1 MFFLL
6 AVLSPCS
13 PCISSTSTDVE
24 QHSAERSKSSS
35 VSSST
40 TGTMQLLTSNTWSA
54 AELSSLARFPGVDR
68 FLWLSATELSD
79 GGWFSEVDR
88 FLGLSAAELS
98 DGGWFSEVDRFLGL
112 SAAELSNGGWFSEV
126 DRFLWLSAA
135 ELSEEGWFSEVDPV
149 ICNTRYNRMKC
160 ERLTY
165 VRITNDGKFFLVRHR
180 GTSRT
185 SCLLVIFLFQCMFA
199 VIY

>member
-6 AVLSPCS
+6 PVLYTGST
-13 PCISSTSTDVE
+13 CISSTSTDVE

-40 TGTMQLLTSNTWSA
+40 TGTTQLLTSNAWSA

-68 FLWLSATELSD
+68 FLWLSAAELSD
-79 GGWFSEVDR
+79 GGWFSEVDL

-98 DGGWFSEVDRFLGL
+98 DGGWFSEVDRFLWL
-112 SAAELSNGGWFSEV
+112 SSAELSQ
-126 DRFLWLSAA
+126 
-135 ELSEEGWFSEVDPV
+135 EGWFSEVDPV
-149 ICNTRYNRMKC
+149 ICNTRYKRMKC
-160 ERLTY
+160 ERLIY

-185 SCLLVIFLFQCMFA
+185 SRLLVIFLF
-199 VIY
+199 

>member
-6 AVLSPCS
+6 AVLSPRS

-40 TGTMQLLTSNTWSA
+40 TGTKQLLTSNAWSA
-54 AELSSLARFPGVDR
+54 AELSSLARFPGVDW
-68 FLWLSATELSD
+68 FLWLSALLDGGWFSEVDRFLGLSAELLD

-98 DGGWFSEVDRFLGL
+98 DGGWFSEADRFI
-112 SAAELSNGGWFSEV
+112 
-126 DRFLWLSAA
+126 WLSSA

-149 ICNTRYNRMKC
+149 ICNTRYKRMKC
-160 ERLTY
+160 ERLIY

-185 SCLLVIFLFQCMFA
+185 SRLLVIFLF
-199 VIY
+199 

>member
-1 MFFLL
+1 M
-6 AVLSPCS
+6 
-13 PCISSTSTDVE
+13 
-24 QHSAERSKSSS
+24 
-35 VSSST
+35 
-40 TGTMQLLTSNTWSA
+40 
-54 AELSSLARFPGVDR
+54 
-68 FLWLSATELSD
+68 
-79 GGWFSEVDR
+79 
-88 FLGLSAAELS
+88 SAAELS

-112 SAAELSNGGWFSEV
+112 SVAELSDGGWFSEV

>member
-24 QHSAERSKSSS
+24 QHSAARSKSSS

-40 TGTMQLLTSNTWSA
+40 TGNTQLLTSNAWCA

-68 FLWLSATELSD
+68 FPW
-79 GGWFSEVDR
+79 
-88 FLGLSAAELS
+88 LSAAELS
-98 DGGWFSEVDRFLGL
+98 DGGWFSEVDRFLWL
-112 SAAELSNGGWFSEV
+112 CAAELSDGGWFSEV
-126 DRFLWLSAA
+126 DLFLGLSAA

-149 ICNTRYNRMKC
+149 ICNTRYKRMKC
-160 ERLTY
+160 KRLIY
-165 VRITNDGKFFLVRHR
+165 VRITHDRKSFLVRHR

-185 SCLLVIFLFQCMFA
+185 SRLLVIFLFQCMFA

>member
-35 VSSST
+35 VPSST
-40 TGTMQLLTSNTWSA
+40 TGTTQLLTSNTWSA

-68 FLWLSATELSD
+68 FLWLSAAELSD

-98 DGGWFSEVDRFLGL
+98 DGGWFSEVDRFL
-112 SAAELSNGGWFSEV
+112 
-126 DRFLWLSAA
+126 WLSAA
-135 ELSEEGWFSEVDPV
+135 ELSEEGWFSEVAPV

-165 VRITNDGKFFLVRHR
+165 VRIANDGKFFLVRHR